1 VIALESRIVTRAIL
15 IADFLRA
22 QARWRLNS
30 AGDSPIRVGR
40 CVVSLLDAAA
50 YMAEVPEDDPSLIA
64 LARAGCFSGG
74 AFDPGDKGLALVRS
88 WQLADKQS
96 AGPDELLPALAAAAA
111 PRAAAALRAV
121 PIASVPRQ
129 AAAAQ
134 FGSNGRHPQTI

>member
-1 VIALESRIVTRAIL
+1 ML

-22 QARWRLNS
+22 QAWWRLDS
-30 AGDSPIRVGR
+30 AGDSPLRVGR

-50 YMAEVPEDDPSLIA
+50 YLAEVPEDDPSLIA

-74 AFDPGDKGLALVRS
+74 AFDPGDKGLALIRR
-88 WQLADKQS
+88 WQLADKRS
-96 AGPDELLPALAAAAA
+96 AGPEEFLPALAAAVT
-111 PRAAAALRAV
+111 PTPSAAALRAV

-134 FGSNGRHPQTI
+134 FGRNGRYPQTA